1 MEYIKPVYEID
12 VDKQEVKNY
21 IENNIEDTEEFEKFL
36 KEVERD
42 IKFKLTNKDSELKK
56 DIDDLLKDD
65 FVYIKN
71 MDMYYNSKFNVL
83 IENLKK
89 YNPKSKTI
97 SNFKFGNNN
106 PRLTNKEE
114 IKYFAKNEYFR
125 KNVFF
130 KYIDFENIK
139 TCSLIE
145 NMGIYETF
153 VEGMEL
159 KESKDFEL
167 IFKFLENG
175 IIPKGLNKEEELIY
189 LEVMDMIEEFD
200 IDMETIEDFI
210 YKFSTN
216 KQIFGSKNI
225 ELIDTS
231 KDVSNKGRVYFN
243 RDLDMI
249 ITISYNG
256 KTYQNDFELRTK
268 LNDREKNYFK
278 NNIEENIDLFADN
291 ILIPVHDLKKAGI
304 PFMKLIVNNLIPKGL
319 SPIMEKIYTEL
330 LNLYNKK
337 IITYDKTLN
346 INMTLLMPLL
356 QNGLEYIK
364 SNKEILSIKKL
375 KEKLLVSENIK
386 IDLSG
391 IKSRYLNCEKIRADI
406 EPYDEKI
413 LVDPNRGHW
422 DLWEDTESEGIKQKL
437 KTPILARNPILD
449 IKEDGVIGIDFGT
462 KSTVVVFQENKE
474 NTMPLRVGMGNYR
487 KEVSKEQY
495 ENPTV
500 MQFINIE
507 KFLKDY
513 DKKIG
518 RPDTRWEDLT
528 ISHTAKNNFINSSSD
543 KYYSFLSDLK
553 QWAGDSKRQLRI
565 IDKNGIDMTLKP
577 YMELSD
583 GDFDPIEIYAYY
595 LGLYINNMRNGIY
608 LDYILSFPVTYE
620 MNIREKIV
628 ESFKKGI
635 KKSLP
640 ITVLQD
646 DDIIDNFSVEAGV
659 SEPAAYAI
667 CALTEYG
674 FDPAEDENVF
684 YGIFDFGGGTTDFDF
699 GLFRGAKGREQ
710 RRFDYVIEHFGA
722 SGDKYLGGEN
732 LLELLAFEVF
742 KENESLMRKEE
753 ITFSKPSECD
763 KFPGCEILISDSQE
777 ANLNTKQL
785 VEKLRPLWENTE
797 EKSDLESGIIQVELF
812 DKNGKKKPGIEL
824 KINTTKLIQ
833 ILNDRI
839 EIGVINFFNAL
850 KLSFKNN
857 TEKVSDV
864 KIFLAG
870 NSSKSDIVREL
881 FEKYIQDENKSIKEE
896 LKCESDEFFT
906 IYPPLGSDEACTIQ
920 EKLGLKVDENDLKR
934 PTGKTGVA
942 FGLVKGRKGGNIKVI
957 DKNIVDNEINF
968 KYYLGHNKKGKF
980 KMEIDREVGLG
991 KWVEFIDAYEDRFE
1005 IYYTSQPK
1013 ATANNMDIKDT
1024 MRKKCKISVTS
1035 EDEDVNVFIRFV
1047 SPSKIECV
1055 VANRNDINEG
1065 NYISDIVVEE
1075 LE

>member
-36 KEVERD
+36 KQVESD

-56 DIDDLLKDD
+56 EIDNLLKDD

-71 MDMYYNSKFNVL
+71 MDMYYNSKFNILV
-83 IENLKK
+83 EDFKN
-89 YNPKSKTI
+89 YNPKS
-97 SNFKFGNNN
+97 SNIKDSKFGSNSC
-106 PRLTNKEE
+106 RLMDKKELN
-114 IKYFAKNEYFR
+114 YFAKDN
-125 KNVFF
+125 FF
-130 KYIDFENIK
+130 KEKVILKEFRYSNIKSCSLRIKTQKGKRIVKQIDF
-139 TCSLIE
+139 
-145 NMGIYETF
+145 
-153 VEGMEL
+153 
-159 KESKDFEL
+159 KDGNL
-167 IFKFLENG
+167 MILFLERELV
-175 IIPKGLNKEEELIY
+175 PKGLTTECEKNYLKLLELFECCNEIEVESKLVELIKKY
-189 LEVMDMIEEFD
+189 WN
-200 IDMETIEDFI
+200 
-210 YKFSTN
+210 KFKN
-216 KQIFGSKNI
+216 IFENKNI
-225 ELIDTS
+225 ELID
-231 KDVSNKGRVYFN
+231 NKRNQQLKEKIYFN
-243 RDLDMI
+243 KELQSI
-249 ITISYNG
+249 IAIDVDA
-256 KTYQNDFELRTK
+256 KTYLRKYSFREDLLLQEKKYFE
-268 LNDREKNYFK
+268 D
-278 NNIEENIDLFADN
+278 NIDEIIDLLGNN
-291 ILIPVHDLKKAGI
+291 ILIPVYDLKKADI

-346 INMTLLMPLL
+346 INMNLLMPLL

-375 KEKLLVSENIK
+375 KDKLLVSENIK

-413 LVDPNRGHW
+413 LSDPNRGHW

-500 MQFINIE
+500 IQFINIE

-518 RPDTRWEDLT
+518 RPDTKWEDLT

-565 IDKNGIDMTLKP
+565 IDKNGIDMTLKS

-595 LGLYINNMRNGIY
+595 IGLYINNMRNGIY

-674 FDPAEDENVF
+674 FDPEEDENVF

-763 KFPGCEILISDSQE
+763 KFPGSEILISDSQE

-785 VEKLRPLWENTE
+785 VEKLRPLWEHTE

-824 KINTTKLIQ
+824 KINTPKLIQ

-881 FEKYIQDENKSIKEE
+881 FEKHIQNENKSIKEE
-896 LKCESDEFFT
+896 LKCETDDFFT
-906 IYPPLGSDEACTIQ
+906 IYPPLGSGEACTIQ
-920 EKLGLKVDENDLKR
+920 EKMGLKIDENDLKR

-1013 ATANNMDIKDT
+1013 ATDNNMDIKDV

-1035 EDEDVNVFIRFV
+1035 EDEDVNVFIRFT
-1047 SPSKIECV
+1047 SPSKIEYV

-1065 NYISDIVVEE
+1065 NYLSDIVVEE

>member
-12 VDKQEVKNY
+12 VDKQEVKDY

-36 KEVERD
+36 KQVESD

-56 DIDDLLKDD
+56 EIDNLLKND
-65 FVYIKN
+65 FVYIKSI
-71 MDMYYNSKFNVL
+71 DMYYNSRFNIL
-83 IENLKK
+83 IEDFKG
-89 YNPKSKTI
+89 YNPKS
-97 SNFKFGNNN
+97 SNIRDSKFVSNSC
-106 PRLTNKEE
+106 RLMNKEE
-114 IKYFAKNEYFR
+114 LNYFAKDNLFKE
-125 KNVFF
+125 KVILKQF
-130 KYIDFENIK
+130 KYSNIKSCSLCIKTQKGKRVVKKIDF
-139 TCSLIE
+139 
-145 NMGIYETF
+145 
-153 VEGMEL
+153 
-159 KESKDFEL
+159 KDGNL
-167 IFKFLENG
+167 MILFLEREL
-175 IIPKGLNKEEELIY
+175 IPKGLTTENEKNYVKLMELFKACNEVEVENKLIELIKKY
-189 LEVMDMIEEFD
+189 WN
-200 IDMETIEDFI
+200 
-210 YKFSTN
+210 KFKN
-216 KQIFGSKNI
+216 IFENKNI
-225 ELIDTS
+225 ELID
-231 KDVSNKGRVYFN
+231 NKRNQQLKEKIYFN
-243 RDLDMI
+243 KELQSI
-249 ITISYNG
+249 IAIEVDA
-256 KTYQNDFELRTK
+256 KTYLRKYSFRRELT
-268 LNDREKNYFK
+268 LEEKNYFQD
-278 NNIEENIDLFADN
+278 NTDEIIDLLGNN
-291 ILIPVHDLKKAGI
+291 ILIPVYDLKKSDI
-304 PFMKLIVNNLIPKGL
+304 SPMKLIVNNLIPKGL

-337 IITYDKTLN
+337 IITYDKTIN
-346 INMTLLMPLL
+346 INMSLLTPLL

-375 KEKLLVSENIK
+375 KEKLLVSEDIK
-386 IDLSG
+386 IDLNG
-391 IKSRYLNCEKIRADI
+391 IMSRYLNCEKIRADI
-406 EPYDEKI
+406 ESYDEKI
-413 LVDPNRGHW
+413 LTDPNRGHW
-422 DLWEDTESEGIKQKL
+422 DLWGDTESKGIKQKL

-487 KEVSKEQY
+487 KQVSKEQY

-500 MQFINIE
+500 MQFINLDE
-507 KFLKDY
+507 FLKDY
-513 DKKIG
+513 DVKMG
-518 RPDTRWEDLT
+518 RPDTKWEDLT

-565 IDKNGIDMTLKP
+565 IDKNGLDMTLKP
-577 YMELSD
+577 YMELSEK
-583 GDFDPIEIYAYY
+583 DFDPIEIYAYY

-640 ITVLQD
+640 ITILQD
-646 DDIIDNFSVEAGV
+646 DDIMDNFSVEAGV

-674 FDPAEDENVF
+674 FDPEEDENVF

-742 KENESLMRKEE
+742 KENENLMRKEE

-763 KFPGCEILISDSQE
+763 KFPGSEILISDSQE

-824 KINTTKLIQ
+824 KINMTKLIQ

-881 FEKYIQDENKSIKEE
+881 FEKYIQDENNSIKEE

-920 EKLGLKVDENDLKR
+920 EKLGLKIDENDLKR

-1013 ATANNMDIKDT
+1013 ATDNNMDIKDV
-1024 MRKKCKISVTS
+1024 MRKKCKVSVTS
-1035 EDEDVNVFIRFV
+1035 EDEDVNVFIRFT
-1047 SPSKIECV
+1047 SPSKIEYV

-1065 NYISDIVVEE
+1065 NYLSDIVVEE